1 MVFKEIIRNNDLWD
15 VFSSE
20 KFSVSNTGKQK
31 EGYFCIIWGL
41 DSVHLEE
48 GKGEK
53 KKKKSEELNLLN
65 CAVSM
70 KELLQK
76 SI

>member
-1 MVFKEIIRNNDLWD
+1 M
-15 VFSSE
+15 FSLVK
-20 KFSVSNTGKQK
+20 KFPVSNTGKQK

-41 DSVHLEE
+41 GSVHLEE
-48 GKGEK
+48 GKGE